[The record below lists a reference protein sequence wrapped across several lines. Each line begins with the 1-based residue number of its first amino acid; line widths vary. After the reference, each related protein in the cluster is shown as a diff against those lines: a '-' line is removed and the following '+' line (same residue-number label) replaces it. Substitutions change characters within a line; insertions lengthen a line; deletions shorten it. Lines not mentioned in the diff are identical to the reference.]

1 MRFDILRS
9 PTQLLEHSLGNIP
22 ELAPAKADEVWW
34 TCEGMKISESIDRGG
49 TPWVRMFNPLGERV
63 DEILYQPDYW
73 RMLRRGYQSG
83 VVWRAFEQKSLIST
97 CALMYTTAFYDP
109 GVGCP
114 HTVSLGT
121 ALPLAKYGDRE
132 LQLRFLPHLLSKG
145 ETVWQGATWMTEIKG
160 GSDLGANV
168 ETIAKP
174 VDSCWLLTGEK
185 YFASNVGAELAVVAA
200 RPEGA
205 AKNVRGLALFL
216 LPRRRASGQLNYFI
230 RRLKD
235 KIATRSVPTGEVELR
250 ESEAYLLGPP
260 GTGVYLILEI
270 LNLSRVANSL
280 ASVALAQ
287 RALAEALT
295 FAEHRV
301 AFGRRI
307 LDHPLLSHQ
316 FHSHLADLESAF
328 ALAWEAA
335 KLFNE
340 VWQERPPYSNRYHL
354 FRLVAHLAKYWTA
367 EIAVQTAK
375 WSMEVHGGLGVLQ
388 EFGIERWLREA
399 MILSIWEG
407 TSHRH
412 LLDGLEVME
421 RKKAHELLLEHLAT
435 DRKSP
440 ELREIESLVR
450 PYLDLPHEEREAH
463 AERFFTR
470 FAALVACVLA
480 QRRQG

>member
-9 PTQLLEHSLGNIP
+9 PTQFLEHALGNIP
-22 ELAPAKADEVWW
+22 ELAAARTDEAWW
-34 TCEGMKISESIDRGG
+34 ACEGMNISESIDRGG
-49 TPWVRMFNPLGERV
+49 TPWVRMFNSSGARV
-63 DEILYQPDYW
+63 DDILYPPEYW
-73 RMLRRGYQSG
+73 KMIHRGYQSG
-83 VVWRAFEQKSLIST
+83 VVWRAFEEKSLVST
-97 CALMYTTAFYDP
+97 CALMYATAFYDP

-121 ALPLAKYGDRE
+121 ALPLAKYGAEE
-132 LQLRFLPHLLSKG
+132 LQRQFLPRLLSKD
-145 ETVWQGATWMTEIKG
+145 ESVWQGATWMTEIKG

-168 ETIAKP
+168 ETVARQ
-174 VDSCWLLTGEK
+174 VDARWLLTGDK

-216 LPRRRASGQLNYFI
+216 VPRRRASGQLNYFI

-250 ESEAYLLGPP
+250 DSEAYLLGSVD
-260 GTGVYLILEI
+260 TGFYLILEI

-280 ASVALAQ
+280 ASVALTQ
-287 RALAEALT
+287 RALADALA
-295 FAEHRV
+295 FAEHRI

-307 LDHPLLSHQ
+307 LNHPLIAHQ
-316 FHSHLADLESAF
+316 FNSRVSDLESAF
-328 ALAWEAA
+328 ALAWEAV
-335 KLFNE
+335 KLLNE
-340 VWQERPPYSNRYHL
+340 VWQERPPYSDSYHL

-367 EIAVQTAK
+367 EMAVQTAK

-412 LLDGLEVME
+412 MLDGLEVME
-421 RKKAHELLLEHLAT
+421 RKLAHKLLLERLAVEG
-435 DRKSP
+435 KSP
-440 ELREIESLVR
+440 QVRELETLIQ
-450 PYLDLPHEEREAH
+450 PYLDLPHEEREAN
-463 AERFFTR
+463 AEGFFSR
-470 FAALVACVLA
+470 FAALVAGALV